1 MKSGHFVN
9 SSSCFSQQWEH
20 TFVQKKK
27 KNQVQKVYLG
37 IILLNRLHMSPCFQQ
52 FSQALMAMR
61 AYVSVHV

>member
-1 MKSGHFVN
+1 MKSGSFIN

-27 KNQVQKVYLG
+27 NQVQKVHLG
-37 IILLNRLHMSPCFQQ
+37 IVLLNRLHMTPCFQQ